1 MINNTNDH
9 WLYIV
14 VIFVLFTFTV
24 GSPIPVEKVA
34 NPSQEE
40 IDKLHSR
47 YIEDLKDLYEKYK
60 DKYHPTDS
68 SELLIV

>member
-1 MINNTNDH
+1 
-9 WLYIV
+9 
-14 VIFVLFTFTV
+14 V
-24 GSPIPVEKVA
+24 GSPIPVRKVA

-47 YIEDLKDLYEKYK
+47 YIEDLKELYEKYK
-60 DKYHPTDS
+60 DKYHPTDT

>member
-1 MINNTNDH
+1 MYDST
-9 WLYIV
+9 
-14 VIFVLFTFTV
+14 VLLQFPSYFISTV
-24 GSPIPVEKVA
+24 GSPIPVRKVV

-47 YIEDLKDLYEKYK
+47 YIEDLKELYEKYK
-60 DKYHPTDS
+60 DKYHPTDT

>member
-1 MINNTNDH
+1 
-9 WLYIV
+9 
-14 VIFVLFTFTV
+14 V
-24 GSPIPVEKVA
+24 GSPIPVCKVA

-47 YIEDLKDLYEKYK
+47 YIEDLKELYEKYK
-60 DKYHPTDS
+60 DKYHPTDT

>member
-1 MINNTNDH
+1 MGLTDGTSFFF
-9 WLYIV
+9 YS
-14 VIFVLFTFTV
+14 TFTV
-24 GSPIPVEKVA
+24 GSPIPVRKVA

-47 YIEDLKDLYEKYK
+47 YIEDLKQLYEKYK